1 MTRTCILVAD
11 GLAIFRSGVRKLLA
25 HESEFEVREAATLDD
40 VVRVTEQRC
49 ADIAL
54 IDLDLPPRGGLEAV
68 RRVRASCDTDVIVWT
83 FDPAP
88 ETVLAAVNAGAS
100 GFLDKR
106 ISPPGLVRA
115 LRGVVH
121 GEAPLARDLA
131 ARMIDAIHA
140 QHARREA
147 EERAHVLSMRERE
160 ILEYVANGARNRQI
174 ADALTISEFTVKR
187 HVQNILHKLQLPSRR
202 AAASFYRATYAWP
215 PVKDG
220 QPV

>member
-1 MTRTCILVAD
+1 MTRTCVLVAD

-40 VVRVTEQRC
+40 VLRVTGDRC

-54 IDLDLPPRGGLEAV
+54 IDHDLPPHGGLEAV
-68 RRVRASCDTDVIVWT
+68 RRVCERCDTNVVVWG

-88 ETVLAAVNAGAS
+88 DTVLAAVNAGAA

-115 LRGVVH
+115 LRGVVN
-121 GEAPLARDLA
+121 GEAPLARDLT

-147 EERAHVLSMRERE
+147 EERAHVLSLRERE

-187 HVQNILHKLQLPSRR
+187 HVQNILHKLDLPSRR
-202 AAASFYRATYAWP
+202 APASFYRATYNGLRTR
-215 PVKDG
+215 DG
-220 QPV
+220 HTV